1 MIRAH
6 QVQDDKQYQDAL
18 AIRRKVFIEEQGVP
32 LHLEIDEFEQEAV
45 HFVVYDEEQ
54 PIGAGRFRRF
64 DETTAKV
71 ERICILPEYRG
82 KHIGNTLMDE
92 IEKIADTMGFNKL
105 KLNSQSTAIP
115 FYEKRGYEINSP
127 EFMDAG
133 IPHRAMVKHQAT
145 S

>member
-1 MIRAH
+1 MEDFSEPIKSFYEGHRL
-6 QVQDDKQYQDAL
+6 DKL
-18 AIRRKVFIEEQGVP
+18 
-32 LHLEIDEFEQEAV
+32 
-45 HFVVYDEEQ
+45 
-54 PIGAGRFRRF
+54 
-64 DETTAKV
+64 TTV
-71 ERICILPEYRG
+71 EKMYLI
-82 KHIGNTLMDE
+82 KKLMDD